1 MINNINNK
9 ELKIVQIIVET
20 FSCVSEL
27 CSFSHQY
34 PLLWNERDGR
44 IKHFLHKMIINGRN

>member
-44 IKHFLHKMIINGRN
+44 IKHFLHKIINGRN